1 MSTFTENIEKHY
13 EADVLVI
20 GGGPAG
26 ICAALE
32 AAGCGMSVMLI
43 EAYGFL
49 GGMATAGL
57 VAPFMTCYDS
67 SGGTRLIRGLF
78 SEIVD
83 RMVSVGA
90 AIEPEKIPAPSSFT
104 SYIAAG
110 HIHVT
115 PFEAEAFKRISEQML
130 IERGV
135 KLLYYTTFVSSERK
149 NGHISSVIVH
159 NKSGFAKIKAKV
171 FIDCTGDADV
181 AARSGAGYTVG
192 NGAGKMQP
200 VTMFFRIGGVEL
212 DKIEKDIEEHK
223 NDFYRKDGVN
233 YRSFHWHVSRAREA
247 GDWSLERVSIGLF
260 RGVRED
266 EWSVNTSRIMNIDG
280 TDAESLT
287 KGSIVGREQVDE
299 IFRFLV
305 KYVPGCENARLLTS
319 GTHLGIRETRHIDGL
334 ATLTTDDVLSAR
346 VTDDAVMLAANSID
360 IHGKFGPLSNQYITL
375 PEGRF
380 YGVPYGTLVPR
391 GMDNLLVAGRSI
403 SADSDAA
410 GAVRVMPP
418 CMGLGQAAGCAAA
431 LAVRDGVSVAA
442 VDTDKLRET
451 LKDSGVYLG

>member
-1 MSTFTENIEKHY
+1 MNNFTEEIKKSY

-32 AAGCGMSVMLI
+32 AADCGMSVMLI

-78 SEIVD
+78 SEIVE
-83 RMVSVGA
+83 RMEAVGE
-90 AIEPEKIPAPSSFT
+90 AIDPEKISAPSSFT
-104 SYIAAG
+104 SYLTAG

-115 PFEAEAFKRISEQML
+115 PFEAEGLKRISEQML

-135 KLLYYTTFVSSERK
+135 KLLYYTSFVSSEVK
-149 NGHISSVIVH
+149 SGHISRVIVH
-159 NKSGFAKIKAKV
+159 NKSGFAEIKAKV

-181 AARSGAGYTVG
+181 AARSGVEYTVG
-192 NGAGKMQP
+192 NGNGKMQP
-200 VTMFFRIGGVEL
+200 VTMFFRIGSVDL
-212 DKIEKDIEEHK
+212 NKIEKDIEEHK

-280 TDAESLT
+280 TDAE
-287 KGSIVGREQVDE
+287 
-299 IFRFLV
+299 
-305 KYVPGCENARLLTS
+305 P
-319 GTHLGIRETRHIDGL
+319 IR
-334 ATLTTDDVLSAR
+334 
-346 VTDDAVMLAANSID
+346 
-360 IHGKFGPLSNQYITL
+360 
-375 PEGRF
+375 
-380 YGVPYGTLVPR
+380 
-391 GMDNLLVAGRSI
+391 
-403 SADSDAA
+403 
-410 GAVRVMPP
+410 AVR
-418 CMGLGQAAGCAAA
+418 
-431 LAVRDGVSVAA
+431 RGVC
-442 VDTDKLRET
+442 
-451 LKDSGVYLG
+451 G

>member
-1 MSTFTENIEKHY
+1 MNIFTEEIKKSY

-32 AAGCGMSVMLI
+32 AADCGMSVMLV
-43 EAYGFL
+43 ESYGFL

-67 SGGTRLIRGLF
+67 SGGTRLIKGLF

-83 RMVSVGA
+83 RMVAVGT
-90 AIEPEKIPAPSSFT
+90 AIDPEKIPAPSSFT

-115 PFEAEAFKRISEQML
+115 PFEAEGFKRIAEQML

-135 KLLYYTTFVSSERK
+135 KLLYYTSFISSEHN
-149 NGHISSVIVH
+149 NGRISRVIVH
-159 NKSGFAKIKAKV
+159 NKSGFAVIKAKV

-181 AARSGAGYTVG
+181 AARSGAKCTVG
-192 NGAGKMQP
+192 NGNGKMQP
-200 VTMFFRIGGVEL
+200 VTMFFRIGNVDL
-212 DKIEKDIEEHK
+212 DMIEKDIEQHK

-287 KGSIVGREQVDE
+287 KGSIIGRDQVDE

-319 GTHLGIRETRHIDGL
+319 GTHLGIRETRHINGL
-334 ATLTTDDVLSAR
+334 VTLSTDDILSAR
-346 VTDDAVMLAANSID
+346 VTDDAILLAANSID

-375 PEGRF
+375 PEGKF
-380 YGVPYGTLVPR
+380 YGVPYGTLVPKD
-391 GMDNLLVAGRSI
+391 MDNLLVAGRSI

-410 GAVRVMPP
+410 GAIRVMPP

-431 LAVRDGVSVAA
+431 LAIKDEISVAA
-442 VDTDKLRET
+442 VNTDKLRET
-451 LKDSGVYLG
+451 LRGHGVYLG